1 MHLRELIRRSTI
13 ISLRP
18 VSLRPAL
25 LLTGVALA
33 SLVCAFNPL
42 PAEDVPAAST
52 SPSTAPAPAA
62 IEKPAATTFTQLK
75 LLDTTGAVHRIG
87 QTPYCQAVAIVF
99 LSTDCPIA
107 NGFIPELNRLFAAQ
121 ADRKIEFYGVHSD
134 RSTTRA
140 AAAKHHA
147 EYRIAF
153 PVLFDASGELADLL
167 KPSHTPEAFV
177 VNTDGKVL
185 YRGRINNRYAGLGK
199 SRPEATEHD
208 FANALTAVHEAKEIA
223 VAKTQPVGCL
233 FESQTALAANDV
245 DYSRDIAPLLQA
257 NCMNCHREGEVAP
270 FPLTSY
276 DDARKRAK
284 QIAEVTTSRF
294 MPPWRPEPE
303 FGHFLDERRM
313 TPFEMQLLSAWASAG
328 TPEGDAV
335 DRPPAPKFADG
346 WQLGE
351 PDLVIT
357 VPEPFDIP
365 AEGRDVFRTFV
376 IPLDIP
382 GDRLVRSV
390 EFRPGNRRVV
400 HHALYFLDSN
410 GVARKKDEAD
420 PGPGYGSFGG
430 PGFVPTGALGGW
442 SPGNSPR
449 FLPDNMGRYLKKGS
463 DLALQIHYHPSGK
476 PERDQST
483 IGIHFMKQ
491 PSNKVVAGLMVLD
504 RKLVIPAGEK
514 RHRMAASYTLPND
527 VTLVGV
533 APHMHLLGREM
544 KATATLPDGNVLPLN
559 WIKDWNFNWQDEY
572 LYAHPAKLPKGTRL
586 DVEAFY
592 DNSADNPSNPN
603 SPPKQVTWGEQTTDE
618 MFICFF
624 LVSTENP
631 YDLIPLII
639 DNLTSIGRRKK

>member
-1 MHLRELIRRSTI
+1 MQFGDVKIGSPSSVGIIRRMV
-13 ISLRP
+13 L
-18 VSLRPAL
+18 
-25 LLTGVALA
+25 GVAILA
-33 SLVCAFNPL
+33 VQWSAMLVVQAD
-42 PAEDVPAAST
+42 ETPAAGGKEAT
-52 SPSTAPAPAA
+52 P
-62 IEKPAATTFTQLK
+62 KPAAAGLTQLK
-75 LLDTTGAVHRIG
+75 LLDTTGKVQHIG
-87 QTPYCQAVAIVF
+87 QSPYCRAIGLVF
-99 LSTDCPIA
+99 LSTECPIA
-107 NGFIPELNRLFAAQ
+107 NGFIPELNRMYAAQ
-121 ADRKIEFYGVHSD
+121 AGRKIEFYGVQSD
-134 RSTTRA
+134 RLTTRA
-140 AAAKHHA
+140 AAAKHHD
-147 EYRIAF
+147 EYKIAF
-153 PVLFDASGELADLL
+153 PVLFDASGELAELL

-177 VNTDGKVL
+177 ISTEGEVL
-185 YRGRINNRYAGLGK
+185 YRGRVNNRYAGLGK

-208 FANALTAVHEAKEIA
+208 FADALTAVHEGQPVA
-223 VAKTQPVGCL
+223 VAQTKPVGCL
-233 FESQTALAANDV
+233 FESETALKAKDV
-245 DYSRDIAPLLQA
+245 DYSRDVAPLLQA
-257 NCMNCHREGEVAP
+257 HCMSCHREGEVAP
-270 FPLTSY
+270 FSLTSF
-276 DDARKRAK
+276 DDARKRAR
-284 QIAEVTTSRF
+284 QLAEVAGSRF

-303 FGHFLDERRM
+303 FGHFLDERRL
-313 TPFEMQLLSAWASAG
+313 PEFEIQVLAAWAAAG
-328 TPEGDAV
+328 APEGDAA
-335 DRPPAPKFADG
+335 DLPPAPKFADG

-357 VPEPFDIP
+357 MPEAFEIP

-376 IPLDIP
+376 MKIDIP
-382 GDRLVRSV
+382 EDKLVRSV

-400 HHALYFLDSN
+400 HHSLYFLDTN

-420 PGPGYGSFGG
+420 PAPGYGSFGG
-430 PGFVPTGALGGW
+430 PGFIPTGALGGW
-442 SPGNSPR
+442 SPGGTPR

-483 IGIHFMKQ
+483 VGIHFMKE
-491 PSNKVVAGLMVLD
+491 PSRKVVAGLMVLD
-504 RKLVIPAGEK
+504 RNLVIPAGEK

-544 KATATLPDGNVLPLN
+544 KATATLPDGSVLPLN

-639 DNLTSIGRRKK
+639 DNLTSLGRRRK